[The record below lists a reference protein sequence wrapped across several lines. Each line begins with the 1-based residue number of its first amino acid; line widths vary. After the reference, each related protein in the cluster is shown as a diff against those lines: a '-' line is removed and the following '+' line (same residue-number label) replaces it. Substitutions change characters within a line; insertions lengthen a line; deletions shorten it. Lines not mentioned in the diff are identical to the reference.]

1 MRELVI
7 KPTLYIACLY
17 SSNSCLHPHKR
28 TAVNSFSHSLNFAIL
43 PYRVRQFS
51 IVIQKHNKS
60 QTQNPACAGQRMSC
74 GTADMRSGQARTF
87 RTFRTYRD
95 IPNANNDKQRQTRNR
110 LPCDRTPPQP
120 TAGTPAANCGRRAP
134 RYASAFAYVPRKLL
148 RCCVRC
154 AVRAG
159 ECAINGLLWIASLLF
174 SGALA
179 CATGTK
185 GCGAGHS
192 GARWLS

>member
-87 RTFRTYRD
+87 RTYRD
-95 IPNANNDKQRQTRNR
+95 IPGHTERKQRQTATNSETSAQRQDTTAADSRNTGSE
-110 LPCDRTPPQP
+110 L
-120 TAGTPAANCGRRAP
+120 RAP
-134 RYASAFAYVPRKLL
+134 CAAIHLGVCVCAAQVAALL
-148 RCCVRC
+148 RSVCC
-154 AVRAG
+154 AG
-159 ECAINGLLWIASLLF
+159 G
-174 SGALA
+174 
-179 CATGTK
+179 
-185 GCGAGHS
+185 
-192 GARWLS
+192 